1 MYGDMTTKKFSSSK
15 VPVGKAAIMVSITKK
30 GTNSYYLGHETIT
43 TGQTSLNGVQ
53 TVPLTPQPTSLSDIK
68 AYLST
73 L

>member
-1 MYGDMTTKKFSSSK
+1 MNTKRFASSK
-15 VPVGKAAIMVSITKK
+15 VPIGKTAIVVSITKK

-53 TVPLTPQPTSLSDIK
+53 TIPLKPQPTSLTDIK
-68 AYLST
+68 AYLNT